1 MVNHSKVHLPGT
13 LSILFAFCICIMAV
27 FFVVESFDPT
37 AISLNS
43 EFAANPGEDH
53 VDHEH
58 VSEGFH
64 LPDLPGLQQM
74 EADVS
79 AISSAADNIPGITTS
94 PVLPPPENLL
104 I

>member
-1 MVNHSKVHLPGT
+1 MVNDSKVHLPGT

-27 FFVVESFDPT
+27 FFVVESF
-37 AISLNS
+37 
-43 EFAANPGEDH
+43 

-79 AISSAADNIPGITTS
+79 AISSAAENIPSITTS